1 MVGSPADGQ
10 LDLAPIRETQI
21 CETSYQGVHSV
32 HDSPTIRPPCACGLA
47 PNRGGATP
55 SLVVELDAAITHC
68 SINVS
73 RSRVVALAI
82 RQFLDQGGMEMFPTY
97 PDWP

>member
-1 MVGSPADGQ
+1 M
-10 LDLAPIRETQI
+10 
-21 CETSYQGVHSV
+21 
-32 HDSPTIRPPCACGLA
+32 HDSPTFRPPCACGLA
-47 PNRGGATP
+47 PIEVALP
-55 SLVVELDAAITHC
+55 SSLVVELDAAIAHR

-82 RQFLDQGGMEMFPTY
+82 RQFLDQGGMDMFPTY